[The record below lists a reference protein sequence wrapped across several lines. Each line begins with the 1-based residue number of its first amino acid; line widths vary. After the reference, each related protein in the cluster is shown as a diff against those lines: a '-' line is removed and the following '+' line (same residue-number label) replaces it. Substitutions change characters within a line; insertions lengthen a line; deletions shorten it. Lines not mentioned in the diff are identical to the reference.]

1 MFRHVTRL
9 APSPTGAL
17 HLGNA
22 RTFLINYLLARTRG
36 WQIVL
41 RMEDLDGPR
50 IKPGAAS
57 EALTDLEWLG
67 LEWDDRAMDQS
78 ERGPIYRAALEHL
91 ISIGRAYPC
100 TCTRSDIEAA
110 ASAPHADDHG
120 VIYPGTC
127 RPKPGEAA
135 QTLTLAKV
143 SAAYRVH
150 VQEQAIDFDD
160 MFAGPQH
167 FELARDVG
175 DFVIYKADMTASY
188 QLAVVIDDA
197 ASGVTDVVR
206 ADDLLPSTPRQI
218 LLQELL
224 RLFPRP
230 RYWHLPLVVG
240 TDGRRLAKRH
250 GDSRLSH
257 YRTRGV
263 SAHRVLGLLA
273 YWSGLL
279 SERKPTDLAD
289 LLEIFDISLVP
300 TRQVVFTPEDE
311 EYLTA
316 GHKV

>member
-1 MFRHVTRL
+1 MIRHVTRL

-22 RTFLINYLLARTRG
+22 RTFLLNYLLARTRG
-36 WQIVL
+36 WRVIL

-57 EALTDLEWLG
+57 ETLTDLEWMG

-78 ERGPIYRAALEHL
+78 QRGIIYKAALEHL
-91 ISIGRAYPC
+91 VAIGRAYPC
-100 TCTRSDIEAA
+100 TCSRADVDRA
-110 ASAPHADDHG
+110 ASAPHGEEHA
-120 VIYPGTC
+120 VVYPGTC
-127 RPKPGEAA
+127 RRRWPSLDDA
-135 QTLTLAKV
+135 LAGLRD
-143 SAAYRVH
+143 APAFRLRVEDA
-150 VQEQAIDFDD
+150 VVDFED

-167 FELARDVG
+167 FELGRDVG
-175 DFVIYKADMTASY
+175 DFVVYKADLTASY

-197 ASGVTDVVR
+197 SSGVTDVVR

-224 RLFPRP
+224 SLTPRP

-240 TDGRRLAKRH
+240 PDGRRLAKRH

-257 YRTRGV
+257 YRAHGV
-263 SAHRVLGLLA
+263 SAHRLLGLLG

-279 SERKPTDLAD
+279 ENRQPTDLAE
-289 LLEIFDISLVP
+289 LLERFDIGLIP
-300 TRQVVFTPEDE
+300 AQPVVFTPQDE
-311 EYLTA
+311 EYLLA
-316 GHKV
+316 GRQ